1 MMKAVLLV
9 EEFFDKEL
17 GGYGGY
23 GMLAREY
30 IAEYIPNENLE
41 LETFLERSK
50 NPRELVLD
58 GKKKVSY
65 IPKPDILHPFKLKKY
80 LEEKKID
87 IYLSIE
93 CQRIVKEVFKYEKNK
108 KLILWI
114 QDPRPHEDW
123 EEIKSLNGD
132 EYESYLNYYAKN
144 EKDINDLLA
153 KLIAEKRLILITQ
166 GKYLKDKAKK
176 LYNLPEDIKIDFVPN
191 PVRVPEFD
199 ISKKPE
205 TNIITFLGRLSN
217 VKRPWIFLE
226 MAKKLPQYEFYI
238 CGVGH
243 EKYQEDYKDVKNVKF
258 FGHINGK
265 EKEEILTKTQILV
278 NTSIH
283 EAIPISFLEAL
294 SYGASIVSCQNP
306 DDITEKFGK
315 YVGEI
320 SGEGLESVEKFVSA
334 VDGLMNDKKTLYK
347 NRENGRKYVCEVHS
361 IEHFT
366 QNLRKII
373 IENVEEKA

>member
-1 MMKAVLLV
+1 MMKAALLV

-30 IAEYIPNENLE
+30 IAEYIPGEGLE

-50 NPRELVLD
+50 NPREMILD
-58 GKKKVSY
+58 GNKKVSY
-65 IPKPDILHPFKLKKY
+65 IPKPDIFHPFKLKKY

-93 CQRIVKEVFKYEKNK
+93 CQRIVKEVFKYENNK

-114 QDPRPHEDW
+114 QDPRPHDDW
-123 EEIKSLNGD
+123 DKIRSLNGD
-132 EYESYLNYYAKN
+132 EYESYLNYYSKN
-144 EKDINDLLA
+144 EKDINDLLS
-153 KLIAEKRLILITQ
+153 KLISEKRLILITQ
-166 GKYLKDKAKK
+166 GKYLKDKAKR
-176 LYNLPEDIKIDFVPN
+176 LYNLPDDIPIDFVPN
-191 PVRVPEFD
+191 PVRIPEFD
-199 ISKKPE
+199 IEKKPE

-226 MAKKLPQYEFYI
+226 MAKQLPQYEFYV

-243 EKYQEDYKDVKNVKF
+243 EKYQEDYKDIKNIKF
-258 FGHINGK
+258 FGHINGE
-265 EKEEILTKTQILV
+265 EKEDILTKTQILV

-306 DDITEKFGK
+306 DDITEMFGK
-315 YVGEI
+315 YIGKV
-320 SGEGLESVEKFVSA
+320 SGEGHESIEKFVLA
-334 VDGLMNDKKTLYK
+334 VKELMENRETLYN
-347 NRENGRKYVCEVHS
+347 NRKNGREYVCKVHS
-361 IEHFT
+361 IEKFT
-366 QNLRKII
+366 QTLRKII
-373 IENVEEKA
+373 TENIKE